1 MLRSA
6 LAAAVAAALWAGVI
20 LPRPRPPSDP
30 DVAALSG
37 RFDAAVAAA
46 SGLSVSSYGSLRR
59 DRDTLFWSFF
69 TDKFGANPNTPYM
82 WSALPLVGFLLPSP
96 MWSLGRRDAVVL
108 LSRLPPAVEYFSFT
122 TFALFSPRR
131 GKPILPF
138 ASLGDSV
145 NNANIRHADG
155 LFAHVVTANRQT
167 FELIRA
173 ALVGSGLPASAINLL
188 AVPSE
193 LGLFDDVLHLGGQ
206 LRLGV
211 HFEVVLRLFR
221 FANQTAGDAYLQSHP
236 PVYYIRGTHP
246 QDAPLAASARRVSTA
261 RWLM

>member
-96 MWSLGRRDAVVL
+96 MWSLGRRDAVVYMDIHYPLRVRGRNESRGRVPVVQQL
-108 LSRLPPAVEYFSFT
+108 LFKLGQLV
-122 TFALFSPRR
+122 LDR
-131 GKPILPF
+131 G
-138 ASLGDSV
+138 
-145 NNANIRHADG
+145 
-155 LFAHVVTANRQT
+155 VV
-167 FELIRA
+167 
-173 ALVGSGLPASAINLL
+173 SLL
-188 AVPSE
+188 ANALDLLLK
-193 LGLFDDVLHLGGQ
+193 LGLL
-206 LRLGV
+206 
-211 HFEVVLRLFR
+211 
-221 FANQTAGDAYLQSHP
+221 
-236 PVYYIRGTHP
+236 
-246 QDAPLAASARRVSTA
+246 
-261 RWLM
+261 